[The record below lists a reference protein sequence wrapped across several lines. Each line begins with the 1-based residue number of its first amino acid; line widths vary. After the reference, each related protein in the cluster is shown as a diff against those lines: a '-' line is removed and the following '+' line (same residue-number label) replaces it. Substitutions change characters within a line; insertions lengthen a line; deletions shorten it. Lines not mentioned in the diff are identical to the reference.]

1 LSRLIDDLSTVYQRD
16 IVDAGKQTQFI
27 ILLAFLF
34 TFCLVRLITHAIRDQ
49 RFSFL
54 HDVSRGGTHIHHL
67 VWGIMLLLGTGYA
80 AIAFGTTRYD
90 SLLAVLFGVG
100 AALTLDEFALWLHLE
115 DVYWAK
121 QGRASI
127 DAVIVVASILAL
139 SILGWSFWINTGR
152 AIGDGIGRL

>member
-1 LSRLIDDLSTVYQRD
+1 VSSLIDDLSTVYQRD

-27 ILLAFLF
+27 ILLAFLL
-34 TFCLVRLITHAIRDQ
+34 TFCLVRLITHAIKAQ

-54 HDVSRGGTHIHHL
+54 HDVSSGGTHIHHL
-67 VWGIMLLLGTGYA
+67 VWGILLLLGTGYA

-90 SLLAVLFGVG
+90 SLLAVLFGIG

-121 QGRASI
+121 QGRASV
-127 DAVIVVASILAL
+127 DAVVVAAGILAL
-139 SILGWSFWINTGR
+139 FILGWSFWINTGR
-152 AIGDGIGRL
+152 VIGEAIGLL